1 MGFKY
6 LLMINWKF
14 ETLVKIVAERIEA
27 DNVLVDLM
35 IVDSMVVDQ
44 TEAIIMMG
52 NKMVIEKLS

>member
-1 MGFKY
+1 
-6 LLMINWKF
+6 MINWKF